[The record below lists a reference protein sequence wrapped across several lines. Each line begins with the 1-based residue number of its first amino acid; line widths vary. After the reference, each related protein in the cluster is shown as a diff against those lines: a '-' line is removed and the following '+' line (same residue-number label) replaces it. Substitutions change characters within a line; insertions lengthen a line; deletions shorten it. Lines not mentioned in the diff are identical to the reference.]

1 MREIFKDKNIENQF
15 RQKGYVLIP
24 LVSGHE
30 IDALKNQLTHFKP
43 SDNFKGNQDT
53 AIGKQSFH
61 ITFFDR
67 DYDYKKEMFE
77 FTKLYFKEATSNLL
91 SEYKCIQANV
101 FLKPSSAG
109 FVFPHQNLTTVDE
122 KKYNSISFWLPLQDT
137 NFENG
142 TVCLIPRSQEIP
154 IKYRNTHL
162 YWPFTDYCMT
172 EEGKA
177 LFVPIEVKKGELLIL
192 DDRIIHYTPVNKSK
206 EDRWVLHSL
215 WAPKEA
221 QIKFFSK
228 KDAQIEI
235 YDVEDDFWQY
245 AAPGEMIKGKNP
257 DLVKEND
264 EMVYSQEQFV
274 SIIKKLN
281 ENPH

>member
-1 MREIFKDKNIENQF
+1 MRDIFNDITIENQF
-15 RQKGYVLIP
+15 RQNGYVIIP
-24 LVSGHE
+24 LVSGDE
-30 IDALKNQLTHFKP
+30 IDALKDQLTHFTP

-67 DYDYKKEMFE
+67 DYHYKKGVFD
-77 FTKLYFKEATSNLL
+77 FTKHYFKETVQDLL
-91 SEYKCIQANV
+91 RAYKCIQANV

-122 KKYNSISFWLPLQDT
+122 TQYNSISFWLPMQDT

-142 TVCLIPRSQEIP
+142 TVCLIPRSQDIP

-162 YWPFTDYCMT
+162 YWPFTNYCMT

-177 LFVPIEVKKGELLIL
+177 HFVPIEVKKGELLIL
-192 DDRIIHYTPVNKSK
+192 DDRIIHYTPINQSK

-215 WAPKEA
+215 WAPQEA
-221 QIKFFSK
+221 QIKYFSK
-228 KDAQIEI
+228 NESQIEI
-235 YDVEDDFWQY
+235 YDVADDFWQFT
-245 AAPGEMIKGKNP
+245 APGEPIKGKNP

-264 EMVYSQEQFV
+264 EIVYSQEEFV

-281 ENPH
+281 EVPH